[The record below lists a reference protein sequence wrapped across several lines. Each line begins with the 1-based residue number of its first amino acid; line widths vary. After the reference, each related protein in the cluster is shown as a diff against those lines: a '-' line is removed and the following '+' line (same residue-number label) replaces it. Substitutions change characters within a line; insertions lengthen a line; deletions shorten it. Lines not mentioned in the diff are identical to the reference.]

1 MNTEIKKFMEEKTK
15 DILRAPSCCPELK
28 EMAQKWLDAE
38 NTAEEEKVTKDYLQE
53 LSEDVLPIDALIGFA
68 SSEQGAQVFGA
79 EQAKA
84 MVEQATKAKA
94 EGEKYC
100 ICPACSA
107 GGAIL
112 DKKEE
117 IEKF

>member
-1 MNTEIKKFMEEKTK
+1 MDTATKKFIEEKTQEVLK
-15 DILRAPSCCPELK
+15 APSCCPELK

-53 LSEDVLPIDALIGFA
+53 LSEDVLSIDDLIGFA
-68 SSEQGAQVFGA
+68 SSEQGEKVFGA

-84 MVEQATKAKA
+84 MVEAATKAKA
-94 EGEKYC
+94 EGAKHC

-117 IEKF
+117 IVF

>member
-1 MNTEIKKFMEEKTK
+1 MNAEIKKLIEEKTQEV
-15 DILRAPSCCPELK
+15 LNAPSCCPELK

-38 NTAEEEKVTKDYLQE
+38 NTPEEEKVTKDYLQE
-53 LSEDVLPIDALIGFA
+53 LSEDVLSIDALIGFA
-68 SSEQGAQVFGA
+68 SSEQGAQVFGE

-84 MVEQATKAKA
+84 MVEQATKAKEA
-94 EGEKYC
+94 GAKHC

-112 DKKEE
+112 DKKDE
-117 IEKF
+117 ILK

>member
-1 MNTEIKKFMEEKTK
+1 MDATTKKFIEEKTQE
-15 DILRAPSCCPELK
+15 ILKAPSCCPELK

-38 NTAEEEKVTKDYLQE
+38 NTVEEEKVTKDYLQE
-53 LSEDVLPIDALIGFA
+53 LSEDVLSIDDLIGFA
-68 SSEQGAQVFGA
+68 SSEHGEQVFGA

-84 MVEQATKAKA
+84 MVEAATKAKA
-94 EGEKYC
+94 EGAKHC

-112 DKKEE
+112 DKVN
-117 IEKF
+117 F

>member
-1 MNTEIKKFMEEKTK
+1 MNADIKKFIEEKTQE
-15 DILRAPSCCPELK
+15 ILKAPSCCPELK

-38 NTAEEEKVTKDYLQE
+38 NTAEEEKVTKEYLQE
-53 LSEDVLPIDALIGFA
+53 LSEDVLSIDDLIGFA

-84 MVEQATKAKA
+84 MVEKATEAKKAGAKH
-94 EGEKYC
+94 C

-117 IEKF
+117 I

>member
-1 MNTEIKKFMEEKTK
+1 MNADIKKFIEEKTQEVLK
-15 DILRAPSCCPELK
+15 APSCCPELK

-53 LSEDVLPIDALIGFA
+53 LSEDVLSIDDLIGFA
-68 SSEQGAQVFGA
+68 SSKQGEQVFGA

-84 MVEQATKAKA
+84 MVKAATEAKA
-94 EGEKYC
+94 AGAKHC

-117 IEKF
+117 IIF